1 MFNLKKRFKTKV
13 SGMMSERKAEA
24 ARKSEYERIYKREF
38 AKEKGRYEAEI
49 WKERQQEALR
59 AAREDARL
67 PGSGTVRKLRPV
79 AKGVWAGV
87 SALGRAAGRAGQN
100 LSESDFTAGSFGN
113 LADYDPLTGKARKNR
128 Y

>member
-1 MFNLKKRFKTKV
+1 MFNLKKRFRTKV
-13 SGMMSERKAEA
+13 GDIISERKAEA

-38 AKEKGRYEAEI
+38 AKEKGIYEAEI
-49 WKERQQEALR
+49 WKLKQQEALR

-67 PGSGTVRKLRPV
+67 PRSGAVRKLRPV
-79 AKGVWAGV
+79 ARGVWAGM

-100 LSESDFTAGSFGN
+100 LSESDFTAGSFAN
-113 LADYDPLTGKARKNR
+113 LADYDPLTGKVRKNR